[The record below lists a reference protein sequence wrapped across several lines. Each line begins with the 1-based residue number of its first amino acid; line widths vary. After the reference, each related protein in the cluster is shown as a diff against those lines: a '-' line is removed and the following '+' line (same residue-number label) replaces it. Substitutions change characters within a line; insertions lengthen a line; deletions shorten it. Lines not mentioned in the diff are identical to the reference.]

1 MKKIITV
8 CLMLLIISL
17 IGCAKKEALPTGP
30 TATEANVN
38 EIGNGISDAGALDK
52 DLSTSDLGNI
62 SSDLDNINW

>member
-1 MKKIITV
+1 MKKIIAV
-8 CLMLLIISL
+8 CVLLLVISL

-38 EIGNGISDAGALDK
+38 EIGNGISDAGAIDK

-62 SSDLDNINW
+62 SADLDNINW